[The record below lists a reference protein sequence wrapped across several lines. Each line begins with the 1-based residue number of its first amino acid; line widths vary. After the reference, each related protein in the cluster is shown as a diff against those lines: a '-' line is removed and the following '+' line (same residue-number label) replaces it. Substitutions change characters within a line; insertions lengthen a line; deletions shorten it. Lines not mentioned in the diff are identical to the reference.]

1 MGMQASVR
9 VNGELRSVAAG
20 MKLATLVQWAAGAAG
35 EGIAVAVNGAVVPR
49 AQWQEREVGDGDDI
63 EIVRAVQGG

>member
-1 MGMQASVR
+1 MGTQASVR
-9 VNGELRSVAAG
+9 VNGEPRNVEAG
-20 MKLATLVQWAAGAAG
+20 TKLAMLIPRAAGAAH